1 MNNEKKNY
9 LEKLRLNA
17 QTLLSMYSPGELEDC
32 LFEVFEEANLYSE
45 LTYEEKEKR
54 KLLHQSLRQMFRTA
68 NENKTL
74 TQKILNQ
81 CITEI

>member
-45 LTYEEKEKR
+45 LSYEEKEKR
-54 KLLHQSLRQMFRTA
+54 KLLHQSLRQMFRSA
-68 NENKTL
+68 NENQSL

>member
-45 LTYEEKEKR
+45 LNYEEKEKR

-68 NENKTL
+68 NENKNL
-74 TQKILNQ
+74 TDKILNQ

>member
-1 MNNEKKNY
+1 MKNEKKNY

-45 LTYEEKEKR
+45 LSYEEKEKR

-68 NENKTL
+68 NENQTL
-74 TQKILNQ
+74 TDKILNQ

>member
-45 LTYEEKEKR
+45 LSYEEKEKR
-54 KLLHQSLRQMFRTA
+54 KLLHQSLRQMFRSA
-68 NENKTL
+68 NENQPL
-74 TQKILNQ
+74 THKILNQ

>member
-45 LTYEEKEKR
+45 LNYEEKEKR

-68 NENKTL
+68 NENQPL

>member
-1 MNNEKKNY
+1 MKNEKKNY

-45 LTYEEKEKR
+45 LSYEEKEKR

-68 NENKTL
+68 NENRTL
-74 TQKILNQ
+74 TDKILKQ

>member
-1 MNNEKKNY
+1 MKNEKKNY

-45 LTYEEKEKR
+45 LSYEEKEKR

-74 TQKILNQ
+74 TDKILNQ

>member
-9 LEKLRLNA
+9 LEKLRVNA

-74 TQKILNQ
+74 TDKILNQ

>member
-45 LTYEEKEKR
+45 LSYEEKEKR

-68 NENKTL
+68 NENQPL

>member
-32 LFEVFEEANLYSE
+32 LFEVFVEANLYSE
-45 LTYEEKEKR
+45 LSYEEKEKR
-54 KLLHQSLRQMFRTA
+54 KLLHQSLRQMFRSA
-68 NENKTL
+68 NENQPL

>member
-45 LTYEEKEKR
+45 LSYEEKEKR
-54 KLLHQSLRQMFRTA
+54 KLLHQSLRQMFRSA
-68 NENKTL
+68 NQNQPL

>member
-45 LTYEEKEKR
+45 LSYEEKEKR
-54 KLLHQSLRQMFRTA
+54 KLLHQSLRQMFRFA
-68 NENKTL
+68 NENQPL

>member
-45 LTYEEKEKR
+45 LSYEEKEKR
-54 KLLHQSLRQMFRTA
+54 KLLHQSLRQMFRSA
-68 NENKTL
+68 NENQPL

>member
-1 MNNEKKNY
+1 MNNEEKNY

-45 LTYEEKEKR
+45 LSYEEKEKR
-54 KLLHQSLRQMFRTA
+54 KLLHQSLRQMFRSA
-68 NENKTL
+68 NENQPL
-74 TQKILNQ
+74 THKILNQ

>member
-74 TQKILNQ
+74 TDKILKQ

>member
-45 LTYEEKEKR
+45 LNYEEKEKR
-54 KLLHQSLRQMFRTA
+54 KLLHQSLRQMFRSA
-68 NENKTL
+68 NENQPL

>member
-45 LTYEEKEKR
+45 LSYEEKEKR

-74 TQKILNQ
+74 TDKILNQ

>member
-45 LTYEEKEKR
+45 LNYEEKEKR

-68 NENKTL
+68 NQNRTL
-74 TQKILNQ
+74 TDKILNQ